1 MTQRRTSFAA
11 RLMGLA
17 LVLTAAPVAFAQDVN
32 PGPLLTTFETET
44 RYELARDELVVSPE
58 LSVGELEA
66 LADHADW
73 RVRHQAEVTLAYRA
87 DPELAGRITT
97 LAPVTTRAGTPAL
110 SSPLLSEEM
119 ALPLMVDRLVHG
131 GESAALR
138 VSLARAVSADEALLG
153 DTLIGLYSQE
163 TDAEV
168 RAALIVGARK
178 HPDAAASL
186 SLLTQGLGD
195 PSARVR
201 AEAAAA
207 AGSHPQGA
215 ALGDALIAALRGDV
229 DAAVRGAAARSLGW
243 LRLPAAS
250 PALTTA
256 LSDPSA
262 DVRLTALRALERV
275 DAPAA
280 RAAAP
285 RLQADPDPGV
295 ARAAKALS
303 Q

>member
-1 MTQRRTSFAA
+1 
-11 RLMGLA
+11 
-17 LVLTAAPVAFAQDVN
+17 
-32 PGPLLTTFETET
+32 
-44 RYELARDELVVSPE
+44 VS
-58 LSVGELEA
+58 
-66 LADHADW
+66 
-73 RVRHQAEVTLAYRA
+73 
-87 DPELAGRITT
+87 
-97 LAPVTTRAGTPAL
+97 TRAGTPAL

-131 GESAALR
+131 AEDRALR
-138 VSLARAVSADEALLG
+138 VSLARAVSADDALLG
-153 DTLIGLYSQE
+153 DTLLGLYSQE

-186 SLLTQGLGD
+186 SLLTQGLAD
-195 PSARVR
+195 PSALVR

-215 ALGDALIAALRGDV
+215 SLGDALIAALRGDK

-243 LRLPAAS
+243 LRLSTAS

-262 DVRLTALRALERV
+262 EVRLTALRALERV
-275 DAPAA
+275 DAAAA

>member
-1 MTQRRTSFAA
+1 
-11 RLMGLA
+11 
-17 LVLTAAPVAFAQDVN
+17 
-32 PGPLLTTFETET
+32 
-44 RYELARDELVVSPE
+44 
-58 LSVGELEA
+58 
-66 LADHADW
+66 
-73 RVRHQAEVTLAYRA
+73 
-87 DPELAGRITT
+87 
-97 LAPVTTRAGTPAL
+97 
-110 SSPLLSEEM
+110 
-119 ALPLMVDRLVHG
+119 
-131 GESAALR
+131 
-138 VSLARAVSADEALLG
+138 VSLARAVSADEALSG
-153 DTLIGLYSQE
+153 DTLIGLYAQE
-163 TDAEV
+163 ADAEV

-186 SLLTQGLGD
+186 SLLTQGLAD
-195 PSARVR
+195 SSALVR
-201 AEAAAA
+201 AESAAA

-215 ALGDALIAALRGDV
+215 SLGDALIAALRGDE
-229 DAAVRGAAARSLGW
+229 AAEVRGSAARSLGW

-262 DVRLTALRALERV
+262 DVRLAALRALERV
-275 DAPAA
+275 DANAA